1 MKYKTVPGVITTSVC
16 DTYFL
21 VTADMTIRINE
32 SAAFY
37 LKKLEEGADE
47 DELTAFAK
55 ERYEI
60 EDENDL
66 RAGIRELIKS
76 LLEKRLLLRYFK

>member
-16 DTYFL
+16 DSYFL
-21 VTADMTIRINE
+21 VTTDMIIRVNE

-37 LKKLEEGADE
+37 LKRLAEGADE
-47 DELTAFAK
+47 DELIAFAK

-66 RAGIRELIKS
+66 RADIRELIKS
-76 LLEKRLLLRYFK
+76 LFAKRLLMRCGK